1 MGYPGPTFS
10 VIEAW
15 NNGRSNMAGLLIPA
29 TNIYQKKKNNKT
41 HLVWLA
47 MQFNYTF

>member
-1 MGYPGPTFS
+1 MGYPEPTFS

-29 TNIYQKKKNNKT
+29 TNIYKKKKLNT
-41 HLVWLA
+41 FSLVGNA
-47 MQFNYTF
+47 I

>member
-29 TNIYQKKKNNKT
+29 TNIYQKKKKLNT
-41 HLVWLA
+41 FSLVGKA
-47 MQFNYTF
+47 I